1 MYFSFLKKLHDDNND
16 EGTVQLL
23 EFREEEEKDS
33 SFFFTTPSHN
43 IGYITYT
50 KCYKTL
56 LRDEYLIYYRKI
68 VVAALLLHPNSFF
81 CGKNGKFTLILRYLL
96 FFDFLFFFYQKNA
109 AEIEKCILCCVCT

>member
-81 CGKNGKFTLILRYLL
+81 CGKKWQVHFNTSVLTFLIFFCYFFT
-96 FFDFLFFFYQKNA
+96 KK
-109 AEIEKCILCCVCT
+109 KCC